1 MPQFDTTFFSSQIFW
16 TITSFIVLFVA
27 LDRYVLPHIAAILK
41 KRTQLIE
48 NEIEEAHKK
57 REEAETIKSEYAA
70 RLADID
76 QETKKMFAESEKRMS
91 AQHNQMMDEWKTEME
106 RRKRTF
112 LEEAEVTRQ
121 QAIRDIRSQS
131 AELVATATEQIIHQR
146 VGEAEA
152 QKALDESIT
161 ELEKYKKN

>member
-57 REEAETIKSEYAA
+57 REEAETIKSEYTA

-146 VGEAEA
+146 VDKAEA